1 MTACTRSNMCLTCL
15 LISSLVIESH
25 ALKTAIFNP
34 AKVVVGGGGLSP
46 NVVFEVVPEG
56 FNGAEVG

>member
-1 MTACTRSNMCLTCL
+1 MTACTRSDMCLTCL
-15 LISSLVIESH
+15 LISSSVIESH
-25 ALKTAIFNP
+25 ASKTAVFNS
-34 AKVVVGGGGLSP
+34 AKVVGVGPSP